1 MTTPL
6 SGPAAGLSISATVKW
21 YDPGKGYGFLV
32 PDDGSP
38 DLFCR
43 AQVLTAVGLDMLLP
57 GAAVVCQ
64 TAPGLRGPE
73 VSRILSI
80 DFSTAPPRLA
90 SPARTPVNGPAA
102 AGPGVGPAGSAA
114 SGSPVRAFVKWFQPD
129 KGYGFLERED
139 GAADLFCHLGPVR
152 ASGHE
157 TLPEGAAVTCEVVQG
172 DRGPQVSRILSVEP
186 PAAGPACP
194 GLRSGDPAEPVG
206 FPGAGDG
213 DELHLVAGVRSPG
226 PQAGSAPSPVMELTG
241 AVKFFDPARGFGFV
255 VPDDGG
261 PEVFVHAS
269 TLFQSGMTDLEP
281 GQRVIVSA
289 ESVPRGLQAT
299 RIEPL

>member
-1 MTTPL
+1 MTTLL
-6 SGPAAGLSISATVKW
+6 SGSGRSVSATVKW

-43 AQVLTAVGLDMLLP
+43 AQVLTAAGLDRLLP
-57 GAAVVCQ
+57 GAAVVCE

-80 DFSTAPPRLA
+80 DFSTAAARMA
-90 SPARTPVNGPAA
+90 SPARAPVNGGAA
-102 AGPGVGPAGSAA
+102 AGPGVGPVGP
-114 SGSPVRAFVKWFQPD
+114 PVRAFVKWFQPA

-139 GAADLFCHLGPVR
+139 GAADLFCHLTPVL
-152 ASGHE
+152 ASGHD

-172 DRGPQVSRILSVEP
+172 DRGPQVSRILKVEP
-186 PAAGPACP
+186 LAAMPAGPGP
-194 GLRSGDPAEPVG
+194 RSGGPMEPGG
-206 FPGAGDG
+206 FPDARD
-213 DELHLVAGVRSPG
+213 PC
-226 PQAGSAPSPVMELTG
+226 PQAGSPSSAVMELTG

-269 TLFQSGMTDLEP
+269 TLFRSGMTDLEP

-289 ESVPRGLQAT
+289 ERAPRGLQAT
-299 RIEPL
+299 GMEPL